1 MRTLVT
7 GGAGFIGSHIVEE
20 LLRRGDSVRVLD
32 NFSSGTRENLEAFHG
47 SPGFSRVVPVPGRG
61 AGQGN
66 LEILDGDLR
75 DAGTVKSA
83 VRDMELVFHL
93 AAFISVPQS
102 MSDPETC
109 FAVNVGGTVALLEAA
124 RRAGARKVVLSS
136 STAVYGDTDVFP
148 TTEETPLR
156 PLSPYALSKQVNEL
170 YSYLYTRTLGLPVIA
185 LRYYNVYGP
194 RQRPDSDY
202 AAAIPIFVRRLL
214 AGEPITIY
222 GNGKQS
228 RDFIFVKD
236 VVRANL
242 LAAESDA
249 AGEAFNICT
258 GRETNLLDLLEELS
272 EVSPRQ
278 PEVRFESPR
287 PGDIYRSGGSPE
299 KAAGALGFR
308 AETSLA
314 KGLAQTVEWMI
325 SK

>member
-20 LLRRGDSVRVLD
+20 LLRRGDTVRVLD
-32 NFSSGTRENLEAFHG
+32 NFSSGTRENLEAFRG
-47 SPGFSRVVPVPGRG
+47 SPGSST
-61 AGQGN
+61 GQGN
-66 LEILDGDLR
+66 LEILEGDLR
-75 DAGTVKSA
+75 DAGTVKAS
-83 VRDMELVFHL
+83 VRDMDLVFHL
-93 AAFISVPQS
+93 AAFVSVPQS

-170 YSYLYTRTLGLPVIA
+170 YARLYTRTLGLPVTA

-202 AAAIPIFVRRLL
+202 AAAIPIFVGLL
-214 AGEPITIY
+214 VAGEPITIF
-222 GNGKQS
+222 GDGKQS

-272 EVSPRQ
+272 EILPRQ
-278 PEVRFESPR
+278 PEVRFEAPR
-287 PGDIYRSGGSPE
+287 PGDIYRSAGSPAR
-299 KAAGALGFR
+299 AAASFGFR
-308 AETSLA
+308 AQTSLA
-314 KGLAQTVEWMI
+314 DGLAQTVAWM
-325 SK
+325 KGN

>member
-1 MRTLVT
+1 MHILVT

-32 NFSSGTRENLEAFHG
+32 NFSSGTRKNLEVFHAI
-47 SPGFSRVVPVPGRG
+47 PDSRISSRISNGTW
-61 AGQGN
+61 QGD
-66 LEILDGDLR
+66 LEILQGDLR
-75 DAGTVKSA
+75 EAGTVKAA
-83 VRDMELVFHL
+83 VEDAELVFHL
-93 AAFISVPQS
+93 AAFVSVPQS
-102 MSDPETC
+102 MADPETC
-109 FAVNVGGTVALLEAA
+109 FDVNVGGTVTLLEAA
-124 RRAGARKVVLSS
+124 RRAGTRKVVLSS

-148 TTEETPLR
+148 TTEETPLH

-170 YSYLYTRTLGLPVIA
+170 YARLYTGTLGLPVTA

-202 AAAIPIFVRRLL
+202 AAAIPLFVQRLV

-222 GNGKQS
+222 GDGKQS

-249 AGEAFNICT
+249 AGESFNICT
-258 GRETNLLDLLEELS
+258 GRETSLLDLLEELS
-272 EVSPRQ
+272 EVSPHQ
-278 PEVRFESPR
+278 PEVRFEAPR
-287 PGDIYRSGGSPE
+287 PGDIYRSAGSPE
-299 KAAGALGFR
+299 KAAGVLGFR

-314 KGLAQTVEWMI
+314 KGLAQTVEWMK